1 MTPRNLTIL
10 LLLFL
15 FATSALCDD
24 KKDAEFDKLYQ
35 RYYRLYSDSD
45 ANAFYKASNQLKT
58 YYQKSGNSH
67 SYYKLLLNEVLYDS
81 DHGRT
86 YKAIQ
91 KANNMLEIMK
101 EKGDNYYNLVYSAMG
116 NIYKIRG
123 NYRMSDYYFT
133 NALKNCSPN
142 DTNALADVYPRL
154 AELKANREPDKA
166 WNYNEKF
173 GAIAKNNPEY
183 YKMYLVL
190 KSEICFYLNN
200 WQRFSETYKEY
211 DEHCKK
217 HPNLLEFG
225 NTLMSVLNNVYKGN
239 YETAL
244 DTLNTS
250 TNTVDFT
257 DLDRCDLRI
266 KIYEMMGNREM
277 ALKEVTNRRDLRDS
291 LNSNMLFESINE
303 INAQM
308 GLARMNEKA
317 AKEREV
323 WLASVIVLLLV
334 ALGLVVSRSFM
345 RRRYQ
350 KQLLKK
356 NKELE
361 IALSRAEESDRM
373 KDSFIEHVSHEI
385 RTPLNV
391 ITGYAQIITNPAYE
405 LEDEERNRM
414 LQDISHNTDAITN
427 IVNELLEVA
436 EDESRE
442 HYPKSDTINVNDFC
456 RKIMKWAE
464 QGNHE
469 HLRLTFD
476 TELSDDFTFCTNLR
490 ALEKVMEQLMS
501 NALKFTQEGG
511 INLRVHQSPDHG
523 MIRFIVT
530 DTGIGI
536 AKEHRQHIFERFF
549 KVDSFKQGFGLG
561 LTMSQKMAILLD
573 GSLFLDNTYTNGS
586 RFILTLPA

>member
-1 MTPRNLTIL
+1 M
-10 LLLFL
+10 
-15 FATSALCDD
+15 
-24 KKDAEFDKLYQ
+24 
-35 RYYRLYSDSD
+35 
-45 ANAFYKASNQLKT
+45 
-58 YYQKSGNSH
+58 
-67 SYYKLLLNEVLYDS
+67 
-81 DHGRT
+81 
-86 YKAIQ
+86 
-91 KANNMLEIMK
+91 
-101 EKGDNYYNLVYSAMG
+101 
-116 NIYKIRG
+116 
-123 NYRMSDYYFT
+123 
-133 NALKNCSPN
+133 
-142 DTNALADVYPRL
+142 
-154 AELKANREPDKA
+154 
-166 WNYNEKF
+166 
-173 GAIAKNNPEY
+173 
-183 YKMYLVL
+183 
-190 KSEICFYLNN
+190 
-200 WQRFSETYKEY
+200 
-211 DEHCKK
+211 
-217 HPNLLEFG
+217 
-225 NTLMSVLNNVYKGN
+225 
-239 YETAL
+239 
-244 DTLNTS
+244 
-250 TNTVDFT
+250 
-257 DLDRCDLRI
+257 
-266 KIYEMMGNREM
+266 
-277 ALKEVTNRRDLRDS
+277 KEVTNRRDLRDS

-303 INAQM
+303 INAQI

-523 MIRFIVT
+523 MVRFIVT